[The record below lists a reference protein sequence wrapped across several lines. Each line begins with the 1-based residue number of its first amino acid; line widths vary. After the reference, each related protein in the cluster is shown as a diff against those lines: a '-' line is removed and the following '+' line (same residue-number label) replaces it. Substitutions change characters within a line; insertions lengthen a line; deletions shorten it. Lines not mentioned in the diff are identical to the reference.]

1 MKSNPITSM
10 SFNVYVGTPP
20 PQREINVLQTILKY
34 EPDTL
39 GVQEASPSWMEF
51 FEKNLS
57 RIYNYVG
64 EGRDGLNN
72 GEYSAIF
79 YKKDRFELIES
90 GTKWLS
96 DTPDVVSKFP
106 ESCLFR
112 IFTYA
117 ILAEKASGIEFLV
130 INTHLDHIGPA
141 PRNRQVPVILDF
153 IKNYPS
159 YPVVFT
165 GDLNDD
171 PNSEIYKVISA
182 QLTSSAE
189 LVPNADKIHTFHNY
203 GAADVT
209 LDYIFVTPEN
219 INVSDYRVITDEA
232 NGVLPSDH
240 YPVLIEYKIESN
252 D

>member
-1 MKSNPITSM
+1 MKSNSLTSM
-10 SFNVYVGTPP
+10 SFNVYVGAPP
-20 PQREINVLQTILKY
+20 PQREISVLQTILSCS
-34 EPDTL
+34 PDTL

-51 FEKNLS
+51 FEKNLNH
-57 RIYNYVG
+57 IYGYVG
-64 EGRDGLNN
+64 EGRDGLSN
-72 GEYSAIF
+72 GEYNAIF

-96 DTPDVVSKFP
+96 DTPDTVSKFP

-117 ILAEKASGIEFLV
+117 ILSEKASGIKFLV

-141 PRNRQVPVILDF
+141 PRNRQAPVILDF
-153 IKNYPS
+153 IKKHPS

-165 GDLNDD
+165 GDLNDT
-171 PNSEIYKVISA
+171 PESEIFKVISGR
-182 QLTSSAE
+182 LTSAAS
-189 LVPNADKIHTFHNY
+189 LVPDAEEIHTFHNY

-209 LDYIFVTPEN
+209 LDYIFVSPEG

-232 NGVLPSDH
+232 NGMLPSDH
-240 YPVLIEYKIESN
+240 YPVLIEYQIEK
-252 D
+252 